1 MLRTYIFITCIL
13 ASIPVVLGQGF
24 GGSTGTGQTGGGQTG
39 GLSGFGAQTSGGTGT
54 GTGTGATAA
63 AGQGTAFS
71 FDPRFSATPFGS
83 AFGTGGLG
91 GVGGLGGGLGGI
103 GGIGGGFG
111 GGRFGGLGGFGGGLG
126 GRGGFGQNQQ
136 QQNQTKIRATAKV
149 GFDYNAPQPQ
159 AQATTVRATLARL
172 PIPERFN
179 QAQIDFSGR
188 TAVVSGNFKNADDI
202 AVLKQL
208 LLLQPG
214 IEDVDVRNAT
224 SSAASSSVVPAPA
237 TGRSSQEL

>member
-1 MLRTYIFITCIL
+1 MLRTYLFILTIL
-13 ASIPVVLGQGF
+13 AGSPVVLGQGF
-24 GGSTGTGQTGGGQTG
+24 GGNTGSGQTGGLSSQTGGGQTG
-39 GLSGFGAQTSGGTGT
+39 GLSGLSSQTGSASG
-54 GTGTGATAA
+54 TAA
-63 AGQGTAFS
+63 GGQAAAFS

-103 GGIGGGFG
+103 GGLGGGFG
-111 GGRFGGLGGFGGGLG
+111 GGRFGGMGGFGGGFG

-159 AQATTVRATLARL
+159 AQATAVRSTLARL

-179 QAQIDFSGR
+179 QAQIDFNGR
-188 TAVVSGNFKNADDI
+188 TAVVSGSFEDADDI

-214 IEDVDVRNAT
+214 IEDVDIRNAKS
-224 SSAASSSVVPAPA
+224 SSAAGSVVPEPVS
-237 TGRSSQEL
+237 GR